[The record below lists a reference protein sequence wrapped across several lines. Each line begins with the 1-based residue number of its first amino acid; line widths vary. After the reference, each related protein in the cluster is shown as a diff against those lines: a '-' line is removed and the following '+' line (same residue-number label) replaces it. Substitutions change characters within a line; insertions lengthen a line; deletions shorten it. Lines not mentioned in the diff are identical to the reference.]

1 MEIPVMPVTQGR
13 RKYTLTAEP
22 DTETRTFS
30 VDEIAEFVEENTDR
44 NPEVV
49 SVTVELDDQ
58 KVGIGTT
65 N

>member
-1 MEIPVMPVTQGR
+1 MPVKQGR
-13 RKYTLTAEP
+13 RKYTLTAEQE
-22 DTETRTFS
+22 TETRQFS
-30 VDEIAEFVEENTDR
+30 VDEIAEFVEANDDR

-49 SVTVELDDQ
+49 SVTVEIDDR